1 MSIYLIFCN
10 LQACFDIR
18 TPETTRYDHLLL
30 HSIYNMRTFVM
41 YSESGHLKNT
51 TPNFQLNF

>member
-1 MSIYLIFCN
+1 M
-10 LQACFDIR
+10 LQVYFDIY
-18 TPETTRYDHLLL
+18 TPKTARYDHLLL
-30 HSIYNMRTFVM
+30 HIFYIIRTFVM